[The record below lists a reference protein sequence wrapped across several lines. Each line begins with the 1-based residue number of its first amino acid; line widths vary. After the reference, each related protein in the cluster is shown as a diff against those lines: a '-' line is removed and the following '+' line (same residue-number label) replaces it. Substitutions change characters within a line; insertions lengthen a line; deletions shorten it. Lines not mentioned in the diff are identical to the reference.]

1 MTLNSGIFAIFLLY
15 LALHIFYLFKVKAF
29 NMNAEPLTHQQLF
42 KAAII
47 IPIVSFLMIGFI
59 CWREYELKLDADGFN
74 KFIEISKLP
83 LGLLSLSIPFGVVVN
98 NIHRTIQTDK
108 QIKEA
113 ERKNKADGFYSHR
126 KNTIEMFESLPFKSF
141 LVVGEKYTLEFEN
154 CYSVYRYAYPMAS
167 TSSGVFIADENFVRR
182 VDNLWIALKE
192 KLDNPQRDNVNSLFN
207 YIASIETI
215 LDNMH
220 RILFFKPI
228 ENKDLYVMKFPGE
241 NNASKKFITKFSC
254 EDDIKIAINAY
265 WNACMIII
273 QALELSLNSEF
284 IDEVRSVEHYS
295 LSTERKL
302 LRWQMPIKEKVEY
315 ALPGIYEFAY

>member
-1 MTLNSGIFAIFLLY
+1 MTLNSGIFAFFLLY
-15 LALHIFYLFKVKAF
+15 LVLHILYLFKVKAF
-29 NMNAEPLTHQQLF
+29 KMNAEPLTHQQLF

-59 CWREYELKLDADGFN
+59 CWREYDLKLDADGFN

-141 LVVGEKYTLEFEN
+141 QVAGEKYTLEFDN
-154 CYSVYRYAYPMAS
+154 CYSTYRYSYPMAS
-167 TSSGVFIADENFVRR
+167 TSCGEFIADENFVRR

-192 KLDNPQRDNVNSLFN
+192 KLENPPTRSAESTLK
-207 YIASIETI
+207 YIASIENI

-220 RILFFKPI
+220 RILLFKPI
-228 ENKDLYVMKFPGE
+228 EI
-241 NNASKKFITKFSC
+241 KKLLLVNFSNEEGFTKRFVTKFSC
-254 EDDIKIAINAY
+254 EDDIKMAINAY
-265 WNACMIII
+265 WNACMIIT
-273 QALELSLNSEF
+273 QALELDINEGIMIQS
-284 IDEVRSVEHYS
+284 IAVEHYS
-295 LSTERKL
+295 LNSEKI
-302 LRWQMPIKEKVEY
+302 LRNWGVSVNDKINH
-315 ALPGIYEFAY
+315 AIPGIY

>member
-1 MTLNSGIFAIFLLY
+1 MTLNSGIFAFFLLY
-15 LALHIFYLFKVKAF
+15 LVLHILYLFKVKAF
-29 NMNAEPLTHQQLF
+29 KMNAEPLTHQQLF

-59 CWREYELKLDADGFN
+59 CWREYDLKLDADGFN

-141 LVVGEKYTLEFEN
+141 QVAGEKYTLEFDN
-154 CYSVYRYAYPMAS
+154 CYSTYRYSYPMAS
-167 TSSGVFIADENFVRR
+167 TSSGEFIADENFVRR

-192 KLDNPQRDNVNSLFN
+192 KLENPPTRSAESTLK
-207 YIASIETI
+207 YIASIENI

-220 RILFFKPI
+220 RILLFKPI
-228 ENKDLYVMKFPGE
+228 EI
-241 NNASKKFITKFSC
+241 KKLLLVNFSNEEGFTKRFVTKFSC
-254 EDDIKIAINAY
+254 EDDIKMAINAY
-265 WNACMIII
+265 WNACMIIT
-273 QALELSLNSEF
+273 QALELDINEGIMIQS
-284 IDEVRSVEHYS
+284 IAVEHYS
-295 LSTERKL
+295 LNSEKI
-302 LRWQMPIKEKVEY
+302 LRNWGVSVNDKINH
-315 ALPGIYEFAY
+315 AIPGIY